1 MSDKEENNDIE
12 QPTPN
17 NSSESDH
24 YDKTVLSIK
33 DFEKE
38 KPKEEKKQSPKKVDR
53 RSITSKLNA
62 KKARLAKQK
71 KKEAQLQQM
80 KELFGEGSDS
90 DGYESD
96 SDSDSDENPML
107 KSQQYFFKKQ
117 QSKTDRQIQELKDMI
132 FKLAKSQK
140 KLRKRRK
147 SPPIQQQPVQP
158 IIIQQPRQEE
168 RKKETSSNP
177 LMQRLL
183 ENRVLR
189 R

>member
-1 MSDKEENNDIE
+1 MLSEELNQDIE
-12 QPTPN
+12 PPTPN
-17 NSSESDH
+17 NTSESDG
-24 YDKTVLSIK
+24 YDKTEISFK
-33 DFEKE
+33 DFEDE
-38 KPKEEKKQSPKKVDR
+38 IPKEEGKKSIKKVDR

-62 KKARLAKQK
+62 QKARQAKLRK
-71 KKEAQLQQM
+71 KQEQEKQM
-80 KELFGEGSDS
+80 NELFGEGSDS
-90 DGYESD
+90 DEYESN
-96 SDSDSDENPML
+96 SESDENPML

-117 QSKTDRQIQELKDMI
+117 QSKTDRQLQELRDMI

-140 KLRKRRK
+140 KLRRRRK
-147 SPPIQQQPVQP
+147 SPPVQQQPVQP
-158 IIIQQPRQEE
+158 IIIQQSKPEE